1 MNPHDLL
8 QQSAWRQEVAR
19 VRSDF
24 FARGL
29 SIAAWSREHGFAPN
43 AVYRVLSGQSLAMRG
58 NAHRIAVALG
68 VKVEPSREAQPAPS
82 GEKGASM

>member
-1 MNPHDLL
+1 MTPHDLL

-29 SIAAWSREHGFAPN
+29 SVAAWSREHGFPPN

-68 VKVEPSREAQPAPS
+68 IKQPPTAES
-82 GEKGASM
+82 SKENDMT